1 MQKLTN
7 SQKFTYKLYK
17 SQESSI
23 LEYLRICASARDYQS
38 AEHSK
43 KHSLYTYT
51 QKANILEIKSELEA
65 KLISNRISLQKLQKI
80 NRHIKKLYAN
90 PEHSLENL
98 DYLTQYFVVLY
109 FKNFK
114 RIVVKPV
121 KPTSLDL
128 KTHSQYK
135 AIKRHYALK
144 TLNPKIQARILK
156 RRLLKLCMQLNPKTT
171 IDEAAKFI
179 SAIMLDTARGGC
191 LLKDCIAK
199 AQQINPAYQY

>member
-1 MQKLTN
+1 MRLTN

-17 SQESSI
+17 SQESLI

-38 AEHSK
+38 TEHSK

-51 QKANILEIKSELEA
+51 QKANILAIKSEIEA

-90 PEHSLENL
+90 SNHSVENL
-98 DYLTQYFVVLY
+98 DYLTQYFAVLY
-109 FKNFK
+109 FKDFK
-114 RIVVKPV
+114 RIAVKPV
-121 KPTSLDL
+121 KPTPLDL

-135 AIKRHYALK
+135 AIKRHCALK

-156 RRLLKLCMQLNPKTT
+156 RRLLKLCKQIAPKTT
-171 IDEAAKFI
+171 IEEAAKFI
-179 SAIMLDTARGGC
+179 NAVMLDTARGGH
-191 LLKDCIAK
+191 LLKDCISK
-199 AQQINPAYQY
+199 AQSINPHYQY

>member
-1 MQKLTN
+1 MRLTN

-17 SQESSI
+17 SQESRI

-38 AEHSK
+38 TEHSK
-43 KHSLYTYT
+43 KHTLYTYT
-51 QKANILEIKSELEA
+51 QKANILEIKAELEA

-80 NRHIKKLYAN
+80 NRFIKKLYAN
-90 PEHSLENL
+90 PDFSLGGL

-109 FKNFK
+109 FKDFK

-135 AIKRHYALK
+135 AIKRHCALK

-156 RRLLKLCMQLNPKTT
+156 RRLIKLCKQIAPKTT
-171 IDEAAKFI
+171 IEEAAKFI
-179 SAIMLDTARGGC
+179 NAIMLDTAKGGH
-191 LLKDCIAK
+191 LLKDCISK
-199 AQQINPAYQY
+199 AQSINPHYQY